1 MTQTW
6 FEEFGFEDDP
16 YHVREPIWFPE
27 KRITWNRDDLD
38 ESDKKNLEN
47 FIEDI
52 SSQRAAALRIYG
64 SSGAG
69 KTWLLRYIEKQLELK
84 IENPI
89 IFYYAVVGAKSEFSE
104 FYLGLMDDGIK
115 PQLQKLL
122 NVVTQKI
129 GKDIA
134 DWKKYW
140 EESDLAVVLHH
151 INSEDEHKDL
161 SKGWLTDEV
170 PLGSLKS
177 ASITTRLSTDHAKMR
192 TLKTLLIKASEL
204 FSACVLFIDEIALV
218 RRGFGREL
226 GRILKDLLDGFSEK
240 FGLVCTYTAETSDAL
255 LDSYDEHFYRRFE
268 YEVGLKSIKRDYL
281 PTFLRLHHQCYRKED
296 VKIRDQLHPFTEGA
310 VYKLADLMDPA
321 RHLPAPI
328 LLSCGK
334 LAREAFR
341 TERRIINEEFIDKNK
356 GSIPPDSRVRP

>member
-6 FEEFGFEDDP
+6 FEEFGFEEDP
-16 YHVREPIWFPE
+16 YHVREPIWFLE

-38 ESDKKNLEN
+38 ESDRKNLEN

-52 SSQRAAALRIYG
+52 TSQRAAALRIYG

-69 KTWLLRYIEKQLELK
+69 KTWLLRYIEKQLKLK

-89 IFYYAVVGAKSEFSE
+89 IFYYAIVGAKSEFSE

-115 PQLQKLL
+115 PQLQELL
-122 NVVTQKI
+122 NAVTQKI

-140 EESDLAVVLHH
+140 EESDLAIALHH
-151 INSEDEHKDL
+151 INSEDEHKDI

-170 PLGSLKS
+170 PLGSLK
-177 ASITTRLSTDHAKMR
+177 IR

-204 FSACVLFIDEIALV
+204 FSTCVLFIDEIALV
-218 RRGFGREL
+218 KRGFGREL
-226 GRILKDLLDGFSEK
+226 GRILKDLLDGFPEK
-240 FGLVCTYTAETSDAL
+240 FGLVCTYTAETSDVL

-268 YEVGLKSIKRDYL
+268 YEVGLKSIKKDYL

-296 VKIRDQLHPFTEGA
+296 AKIRGQLHPFTEEA
-310 VYKLADLMDPA
+310 VYKLADLMDPT

-341 TERRIINEEFIDKNK
+341 AKRKIINEEFIDKNK
-356 GSIPPDSRVRP
+356 GLIPPDSRVRP